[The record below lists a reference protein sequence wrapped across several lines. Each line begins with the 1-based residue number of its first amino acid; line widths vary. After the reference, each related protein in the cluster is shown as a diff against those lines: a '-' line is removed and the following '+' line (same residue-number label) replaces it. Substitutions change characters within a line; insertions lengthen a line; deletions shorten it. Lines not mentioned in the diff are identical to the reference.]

1 MRLGEMG
8 RKLSCLRRKILKNP
22 ETTEVVRKHSH
33 SIMKIEKQWR
43 QTNRKS

>member
-1 MRLGEMG
+1 MRLAEMG

-22 ETTEVVRKHSH
+22 ETAEVVRKQSQ

-43 QTNRKS
+43 QTNKKS